1 MIETGRKVFCR
12 TRNWKRFPLVR
23 SPVGIHATIRSKSTS
38 ASASGYNDNTY
49 QENADGKEFRYSLD
63 KETHFG
69 FETVSEAEKA
79 HKVKS
84 VFENVADRY
93 DVMNDCMSA
102 GVHRIWKDIFVH
114 RINPGSKTRMIDVAG
129 GTGDIAF
136 RFLKFQRASASDPF
150 RVGSPISVLDPRV
163 ELPPEQPRAEN
174 EAEAQYQAIGS
185 QSQSNSAENEEVT
198 SRSVLVSD
206 INPRMLEVGQKRAL
220 TALSAN
226 EQKRIDWLE
235 ADAENLASIPDDSF
249 DIYTIAFGIRN
260 CVHIENVIHEAYRVL
275 KPGGRF
281 MCLEFSHVPNSL
293 LRWVYDQ
300 YSFQVIP
307 AMGQVIAGDWDS
319 YKYLV
324 ESIRKFPSQDEFKS
338 LIQEAGFR
346 FVSYENLTFGV
357 TAIHS
362 GYKI

>member
-1 MIETGRKVFCR
+1 MIETGRKVFSR

-23 SPVGIHATIRSKSTS
+23 SLGVHTTTVRTKGTTANESR
-38 ASASGYNDNTY
+38 
-49 QENADGKEFRYSLD
+49 QEDVRYSSD

-79 HKVKS
+79 DKVKS
-84 VFENVADRY
+84 VFENVAARY
-93 DVMNDCMSA
+93 DLMNDCMSV
-102 GVHRIWKDIFVH
+102 GVHRVWKDIFVH
-114 RINPGSKTRMIDVAG
+114 RINPGANTRMIDVAG
-129 GTGDIAF
+129 GTGKYFRNCDIAF
-136 RFLKFQRASASDPF
+136 RFLKFQLASTKSDTF
-150 RVGSPISVLDPRV
+150 RVGSPISILDPRV
-163 ELPPEQPRAEN
+163 ELPPDQPRAEN
-174 EAEAQYQAIGS
+174 EAEAQYQAVGS
-185 QSQSNSAENEEVT
+185 QSSLPKNEELT

-206 INPRMLEVGQKRAL
+206 INPRMLEVGQKRSLTAL
-220 TALSAN
+220 TAD

-235 ADAENLASIPDDSF
+235 ADAENLETIPDESF
-249 DIYTIAFGIRN
+249 DVYTIAFGIRN

-281 MCLEFSHVPNSL
+281 MCLEFSQVPNSL

-324 ESIRKFPSQDEFKS
+324 ESIRKFPNQEEFKS
-338 LIQEAGFR
+338 LIQQAGFR